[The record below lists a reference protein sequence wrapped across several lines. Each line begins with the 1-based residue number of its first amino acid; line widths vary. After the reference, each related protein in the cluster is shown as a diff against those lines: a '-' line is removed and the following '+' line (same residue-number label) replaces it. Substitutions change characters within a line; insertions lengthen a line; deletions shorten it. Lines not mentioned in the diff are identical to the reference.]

1 MKIKTILAVLSL
13 AVFSCAYVHAAGPG
27 GASGGGPG
35 GESGGGPGGESGG
48 GPGGESGGGG
58 SGGSFTYDSFISVT
72 TNAYCLVREGTLY
85 GYTSSL
91 TTSVAPTSSSTVS
104 TLAHG
109 VFAGNTSITTVN
121 LANTSIAEIPSDC
134 FAGCTALKTVTLPST
149 CTSIGPGAFAGCTAL
164 ATFTGNGVTAVSH
177 DAFRGCTSL
186 AAAAGADEI
195 GSYAYSQSGV
205 ASADVSSA
213 TTLGEGAFAG
223 CESLT
228 SATVASGA
236 TLPAAVFAG
245 CTSLAVSD
253 WSGISEFGQASLAG
267 IPATELTISD
277 DASVGAY
284 AFAADA
290 ATVATTLSALPA
302 SYDADTSFLGR
313 EASYT
318 VNGSDVVRIEANEL
332 VTWLMA
338 VAETPL
344 ESTAV
349 AQPTSDGTT
358 VCYAT
363 ASLES
368 WLADSSNEAALL
380 AYCYGDGTAA
390 TDVLAVDGGTQ
401 SFVFEPSGK
410 SAVSVSVVGTNDL
423 AVDFDVSSLS
433 GTDNGDGT
441 YTYVSA
447 DDTAT
452 SCFARLKF
460 AKDW

>member
-1 MKIKTILAVLSL
+1 MNIKTILAFLSVALL
-13 AVFSCAYVHAAGPG
+13 ACVPVHADPP
-27 GASGGGPG
+27 SLP
-35 GESGGGPGGESGG
+35 SGGGPGGESGG

-72 TNAYCLVREGTLY
+72 TNAYCLVREGVLF

-91 TTSVAPTSSSTVS
+91 STSVAPTAAAGVTE
-104 TLAHG
+104 LAHG

-134 FAGCTALKTVTLPST
+134 FAGCTALKTVTLPSI

-164 ATFTGNGVTAVSH
+164 ATFTGTGVSAVSH

-213 TTLGEGAFAG
+213 TTLGEGVFAG

-228 SATVASGA
+228 TATVASSA

-253 WSGISEFGQASLAG
+253 WSGVSEFGQASLAG
-267 IPATELTISD
+267 IPATSLTIS
-277 DASVGAY
+277 AGAAVGAY

-380 AYCYGDGTAA
+380 AYCYGDDTAA

-401 SFVFEPSGK
+401 AFVFEPSDK
-410 SAVSVSVVGTNDL
+410 SAISVTVVGTNDL
-423 AVDFDVSSLS
+423 AVDFDAASLS